1 MKCWE
6 VCIQFLTCNAP
17 GIHVYAIHPLAL
29 KEVLYN
35 SYSCLQLLLTMILT
49 SITRVNQIKNI
60 TGNPVI
66 TRCQPQHDI
75 EEPKIAEW
83 IFLSIRPGPTRVTIA
98 RRRTENFSKKKNT
111 GVFSQSN
118 HPNFSY
124 FGTFL
129 GKEHVFETQKKFTFN
144 DLLFITHL

>member
-49 SITRVNQIKNI
+49 SITRANQIKNI

-66 TRCQPQHDI
+66 MRCQPQHDI
-75 EEPKIAEW
+75 EEPKIAE
-83 IFLSIRPGPTRVTIA
+83 
-98 RRRTENFSKKKNT
+98 
-111 GVFSQSN
+111 
-118 HPNFSY
+118 
-124 FGTFL
+124 
-129 GKEHVFETQKKFTFN
+129 
-144 DLLFITHL
+144 